1 MLVSSAL
8 IVTAVG
14 VSSVSAAPAKGKF
27 TPGLIAVDAPLTG
40 SQSSTGIDMYRGAEL
55 AANQINA
62 AGGVDGVQ
70 LKLVKADDKA
80 TASTGVTVAKKVIGQ
95 HVFGVVGPFNSS
107 VGVAN
112 LPVYKSAGISI
123 VRLTSAA
130 PTQGF
135 GATTQPMDVQVAPVE
150 AKEITQVLHATRV
163 AVIYD
168 TSTYTSGIAKSLGR
182 LLTADGH
189 APVTVQSI
197 KEGQTNFSKAV
208 SAAAAAKPDLL
219 YIAAYGKEAGLIAL
233 QASQKNVGGTCF
245 VDLAAQGPDFVSNA
259 TVPVAQ
265 KCLNSGVPSAQEFAG
280 ATQYVANY
288 QSAYQAAPGT
298 WGTFTYDSVEILAQ
312 AVKDAGGW
320 NQAAVQ
326 SKLVHTSAYPGIT
339 GTITIQPKTGNRAN
353 TPVVMLDIDAGGNY
367 TVDPAW
373 AQAADFPLTS
383 TVPATT
389 QAAS

>member
-1 MLVSSAL
+1 MA
-8 IVTAVG
+8 TAVG
-14 VSSVSAAPAKGKF
+14 TTSAWAAPGQATLTKATF
-27 TPGLIAVDAPLTG
+27 TPGLIAVDAPMTG
-40 SQSSTGIDMYRGAEL
+40 SQSSTGIDMYRGAQL

-70 LKLVKADDKA
+70 LKLIKADDKA
-80 TASTGVTVAKKVIGQ
+80 TASVGVTVARKVVAQ
-95 HVFGVVGPFNSS
+95 HAFGVVGPFNSS

-112 LPVYKSAGISI
+112 LPIYKSAGLSI

-130 PTQGF
+130 ATQGY

-163 AVIYD
+163 AIIYD
-168 TSTYTSGIAKSLGR
+168 TSTYTTGISKSLRR

-189 APVTVQSI
+189 PPVTVQSI

-208 SAAAAAKPDLL
+208 SAAASAKPDLL
-219 YIAAYGKEAGLIAL
+219 YIAAYGKEAGLIAN
-233 QASQKNVGGTCF
+233 QASQQNVGGTCF
-245 VDLAAQGPDFVSNA
+245 VDLAAQGPDFVTNA
-259 TVPVAQ
+259 TLPVAQ
-265 KCLNSGVPSAQEFAG
+265 KCFNSGVPSAQEFAG

-288 QSAYQAAPGT
+288 ESAYHSDPGT
-298 WGTFTYDSVEILAQ
+298 WGTFTYDSLEILAQ

-326 SKLVHTSAYPGIT
+326 SKLAGTSAYPGIT
-339 GTITIQPKTGNRAN
+339 GTITIEPKTGNRAN
-353 TPVVMLDIDAGGNY
+353 TPVVMLDIDAAGNY
-367 TVDPAW
+367 VVDPTW

-383 TVPATT
+383 TVPSTT
-389 QAAS
+389 LAGS